1 MARRVLA
8 QIPELENYGLVA
20 VVSRTQPPD
29 LAAIEWSDSLDDY
42 VSGVDLLI
50 DFTLPGGTSVA
61 AQWCERNGVALLS
74 GTTGLTDDDQTALEK
89 AALKVPV
96 LWAPNLSH
104 GVALL
109 ATLVGQAAAS
119 LGVRANITI
128 TDVHHKHKVDAPS
141 GTALALASAV
151 MEGRSEPLEDL
162 LESGRLEALSSGDEG
177 ELAFTSVREGDVVG
191 DHTVSFDLQDEVI
204 ELTHKALDREVFAKG
219 ALKAGEWLVTQ
230 KPGYYSTRDWL
241 GLD

>member
-8 QIPELENYGLVA
+8 QMPELENYDLVA
-20 VVSRTQPPD
+20 VVSRTQAPE
-29 LAAIEWSDSLDDY
+29 LTTVEWSDSLDDY

-50 DFTLPGGTSVA
+50 DFTLPGGTMDA

-74 GTTGLTDDDQTALEK
+74 GTTGLTDDDLAALEK

-119 LGVRANITI
+119 LGVSANITI

-162 LESGRLEALSSGDEG
+162 LEPGRLEGLSSGDEG

-191 DHTVSFDLQDEVI
+191 NHTVSFDLGDEVI

-219 ALKAGEWLVTQ
+219 ALKAGEWLVIQ
-230 KPGYYSTRDWL
+230 KPGYYSTKDWL